1 LVNLNQSRN
10 SDNITMIKSDI
21 THSVKNTED
30 MRKTIKLNDAK
41 KAGEMADVK
50 MKLA

>member
-1 LVNLNQSRN
+1 
-10 SDNITMIKSDI
+10 MIKSDI